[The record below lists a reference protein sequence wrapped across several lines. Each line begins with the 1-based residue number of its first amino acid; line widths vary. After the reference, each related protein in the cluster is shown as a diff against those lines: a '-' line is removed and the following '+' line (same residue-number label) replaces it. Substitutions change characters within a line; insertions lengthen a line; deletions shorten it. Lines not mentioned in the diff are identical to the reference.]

1 MSIPIIVKGNLGNDP
16 ELKFVKT
23 SRGDTGLVTFS
34 LAHKPRERKG
44 DQWVEG
50 ETMWFRVVLWGE
62 RGETLVDA
70 LRKGDQVLVQG
81 TFKQTSFDGRDGE
94 KKTALEISATEVALI
109 PKSAPRQSAPKADD
123 VPW

>member
-1 MSIPIIVKGNLGNDP
+1 MSIPIVVKGNLGNDP

-23 SRGDTGLVTFS
+23 SRGDTGLTTFS

-44 DQWVEG
+44 DEWVEG
-50 ETMWFRVVLWGE
+50 DTMWFRVVIWGE
-62 RGETLVDA
+62 KGEGLVDA

-81 TFKQTSFDGRDGE
+81 SFKQTSFEGRDGE
-94 KKTALEISATEVALI
+94 KKTALEISATDVALI
-109 PKSAPRQSAPKADD
+109 PKSAPRKSAPKADD

>member
-1 MSIPIIVKGNLGNDP
+1 MSIPIVVKGNLGNDP

-34 LAHKPRERKG
+34 LAYKPRERKG

-62 RGETLVDA
+62 KGESLVDA

-81 TFKQTSFDGRDGE
+81 SFKQTSFDGRDGE
-94 KKTALEISATEVALI
+94 KKTALEISANDVALI
-109 PKSAPRQSAPKADD
+109 PKAAPRKSQVQADD